1 MAVTAE
7 NRLHLDAIRSMV
19 RMGLESEETYRRA
32 VAICEEEGGP

>member
-32 VAICEEEGGP
+32 VEICEEEGGP